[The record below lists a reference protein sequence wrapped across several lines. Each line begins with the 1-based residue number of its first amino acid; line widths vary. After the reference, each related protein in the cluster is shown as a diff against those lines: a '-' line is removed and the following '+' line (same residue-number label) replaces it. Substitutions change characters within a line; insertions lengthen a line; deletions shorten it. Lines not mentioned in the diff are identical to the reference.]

1 VVGGLVNTPFRL
13 TLEHFLEP
21 VFEAVHLAHPP
32 EGSLLWV
39 LAAVSVVA
47 GLAGIVLAILRYR
60 STVPAE
66 DSGPWK
72 VMANQ
77 YYVDD
82 MYAEVFARGG
92 KLGAAWLAFRMDAK
106 GIDGLVEGAGSMTR
120 KVSGWLRPLQTGF
133 VRSYGLAI
141 VAGSVGL
148 LAWFLSRGAF

>member
-1 VVGGLVNTPFRL
+1 
-13 TLEHFLEP
+13 

-39 LAAVSVVA
+39 LAAVSVAA
-47 GLAGIVLAILRYR
+47 GLVGIVLAILRYR
-60 STVPAE
+60 SKVPAE

-106 GIDGLVEGAGSMTR
+106 GIDGIVEGTGSFTR
-120 KVSGWLRPLQTGF
+120 KVAGWLRPLQTGF